1 MSTPEL
7 AVQVTDLHKDFVLP
21 HQRQTSFKNVL
32 MGRRNDAEPQHVL
45 DGISLEIPRGEFFGI
60 VGRNGSGKS
69 TLLKILAGIYQPTSG
84 TVTRNGSLVP
94 LIELGVGFNP
104 ELTGRDNAYLSG
116 ALTGLSRREMDAA
129 YDEIVAFAG
138 LERFMDQKLKNYSS
152 GMQVRLAFSLA
163 VRANADILLIDEV
176 LAVGDADFQR
186 KCLAYFNDLK
196 DSDTTVIFVSHSMD
210 AVRQYCDRA
219 VLLEEGQ
226 VRVAGTA
233 EEVAQAYTRLF
244 AAADYEEARQAGDR
258 WGSGE
263 ATIESVT
270 VAPSFTEADDQI
282 VFSVDVAPAH
292 DPIDVEVGFVVR
304 ERSGRQILGT
314 ASTGATQ
321 AKAYVVTLD
330 ASRHLTWRL
339 PNVLG
344 AGDYSITPTVVSH
357 HSGEVLAQWD
367 YAAHFSV
374 YREPNTSLLIAAPIS
389 LEVD

>member
-1 MSTPEL
+1 MTSPGL
-7 AVQVTDLHKDFVLP
+7 AVKVTDLHKDFVLP
-21 HQRQTSFKNVL
+21 HQRQTSIKNVL
-32 MGRRNDAEPQHVL
+32 MGRRTDAEAQHVL

-69 TLLKILAGIYQPTSG
+69 TLLKVLAGIYQPTSG
-84 TVTRNGSLVP
+84 TVQRTGSLVP

-104 ELTGRDNAYLSG
+104 ELTGRENAYLSA
-116 ALTGLSRREMDAA
+116 ALTGLSRREMDQI

-219 VLLEEGQ
+219 VLLEDGR

-244 AAADYEEARQAGDR
+244 AAADYEEARKAGDR
-258 WGSGE
+258 WGIGG
-263 ATIESVT
+263 ATIDAVT
-270 VAPSFTEADDQI
+270 VAPSLTEIDDELVIAMEIASEGAVQT
-282 VFSVDVAPAH
+282 
-292 DPIDVEVGFVVR
+292 VEVGFVVR
-304 ERSGRQILGT
+304 DRSGRQILGT
-314 ASTGATQ
+314 ASTGATE
-321 AKAYVVTLD
+321 AKTYVLTLD
-330 ASRHLTWRL
+330 GARRLTWRV

-344 AGDYSITPTVVSH
+344 VGDYSVTPTIISH
-357 HSGEVLAQWD
+357 HTGEVLVQWD

-374 YREPNTSLLIAAPIS
+374 YREPNTSLLITPPIT
-389 LEVD
+389 LQVD

>member
-1 MSTPEL
+1 MSTPDY
-7 AVQVTDLHKDFVLP
+7 AVKVTDLHKDFLLP
-21 HQRQTSFKNVL
+21 HQRQTSIKNVL

-84 TVTRNGSLVP
+84 SVERNGTLVP
-94 LIELGVGFNP
+94 LIELGVGFNM
-104 ELTGRDNAYLSG
+104 ELSGRDNVYLS
-116 ALTGLSRREMDAA
+116 ASMNGLSRTEVDGI
-129 YDEIVAFAG
+129 YDDIVAFAG

-219 VLLEEGQ
+219 VLLEEGR

-233 EEVAQAYTRLF
+233 EEVAEAYTKLF

-258 WGSGE
+258 WGVGG
-263 ATIESVT
+263 ATINAVE
-270 VAPSFTEADDQI
+270 VAPSFTEIDDEI
-282 VFSVDVAPAH
+282 TITIDVTPDA
-292 DPIDVEVGFVVR
+292 DPIDVEVGFFVR
-304 ERSGRQILGT
+304 DRSGRQILGT
-314 ASTGATQ
+314 ASTVATE
-321 AKAYVVTLD
+321 AKSYIVALD
-330 ASRHLTWRL
+330 GPRRLTWRI
-339 PNVLG
+339 PNILG
-344 AGDYSITPTVVSH
+344 SGDYSVTPSIVSH
-357 HSGEVLAQWD
+357 HTGEVLAQWD
-367 YAAHFSV
+367 YAGHFSV
-374 YREPNTSLLIAAPIS
+374 YREPNTALLIAPRIT
-389 LEVD
+389 LQID